1 MALDTSEYFKPKI
14 YSSINRLQTDLD
26 MHTTLL
32 PEGWPRPKGYA
43 NGILATGTEH
53 IFCGGQIGWNTDEV
67 FESKDFVGQLRQ
79 ALINVR
85 AILSAAQA
93 GPEHMTRM
101 TWYITDKQ
109 AYLNNLREVGSAYRE
124 VMGKHFPAMSVVE
137 VSALIEDE
145 ALVEVEVTAIR

>member
-1 MALDTSEYFKPKI
+1 
-14 YSSINRLQTDLD
+14 

-43 NGILATGTEH
+43 NGILAVGNEY
-53 IFCGGQIGWNTDEV
+53 IFCGGQIGWNSDEV
-67 FESKDFVGQLRQ
+67 FESEEFVGQLRQ
-79 ALINVR
+79 ALLNVK
-85 AILSAAQA
+85 AILGAAHA

-109 AYLNNLREVGSAYRE
+109 AYLDNLREIGVAYRDI
-124 VMGKHFPAMSVVE
+124 MGKNFPAMSVVE
-137 VSALIEDE
+137 VSALIEDK